1 MREIGREIR
10 ELEIQREREQRED
23 QSYLKYNEIET
34 KTTNDDEIDNNN
46 EIETIQGRR
55 RDYEDDNQPLRRRED
70 DDDGEITGGQ
80 GSSSW
85 QI

>member
-34 KTTNDDEIDNNN
+34 KTTNDDEIDNND

-55 RDYEDDNQPLRRRED
+55 RDHEDDNQPLRGRE